1 MEEFPLC
8 RTPAPGAL
16 SMTTLDVNQR
26 SEVLSEKVFGQEV
39 HADSDR
45 CACIFFALYF
55 FQLRPIAHR
64 IYRCGE
70 PHPLKS
76 RDAWQ

>member
-1 MEEFPLC
+1 MEKIPLWSNA
-8 RTPAPGAL
+8 APGAL

-39 HADSDR
+39 HADSDS

-55 FQLRPIAHR
+55 FQL
-64 IYRCGE
+64 
-70 PHPLKS
+70 
-76 RDAWQ
+76 